1 MPGKN
6 PVGRPKKRPKIEA
19 DDPGDLMEIE
29 ARVAQL
35 RKPAPI
41 STIDSESEVEVV
53 EEVRVKKEVKKEVK
67 EEVREVPVKKEV
79 EEPRS
84 EVNGQLAGLGLGPM
98 VEMSNKRKFFL
109 LEGKK
114 GAEHGVKGAQYG
126 RLGGR
131 PKTSR
136 GTEKRLRASP
146 KKRDD
151 SFGFLARIEVAEL
164 VDKVL
169 EICSKRQWDLDEVYT
184 YLSQQTGRPK
194 HKIKWAH
201 ENVDQWREYVEKL
214 KLGKGSKGTLN
225 KRGQREGYSMT
236 FSTSK
241 GLRAPGGGAKA
252 VFAPL
257 YPAVKLFFYLE
268 RANGRY
274 VDREDLVVS

>member
-1 MPGKN
+1 
-6 PVGRPKKRPKIEA
+6 
-19 DDPGDLMEIE
+19 MEIE
-29 ARVAQL
+29 DRVAQL

-41 STIDSESEVEVV
+41 SRIDSEREVEVV
-53 EEVRVKKEVKKEVK
+53 EEGHVKKEVKKEVK
-67 EEVREVPVKKEV
+67 EEVVEEVPVKKEY
-79 EEPRS
+79 EELRS
-84 EVNGQLAGLGLGPM
+84 EVNDQLAGIGLGPI
-98 VEMSNKRKFFL
+98 VERSNKRKLCAEAGF
-109 LEGKK
+109 EGAKYGVE
-114 GAEHGVKGAQYG
+114 GAKYG

-131 PKTSR
+131 PKEWR
-136 GTEKRLRASP
+136 KIEKRLRASP

-169 EICSKRQWDLDEVYT
+169 EIFLKKNWDLDDVYT
-184 YLSQQTGRPK
+184 YVSQQTGRPK
-194 HKIKWAH
+194 AKIKWAH
-201 ENVDQWREYVEKL
+201 ENVDQWRAYVETL

-225 KRGQREGYSMT
+225 KRGQREGYSTT

-241 GLRAPGGGAKA
+241 GLRAPGGGPKP

-257 YPAVKLFFYLE
+257 YPAVKLFFVLE